1 MIVISGVP
9 YNAPLTSGQKQQLP
23 LGLLP
28 SGEANYYD
36 FNQDRSYH
44 GGSGINYLYPSP
56 SGFNQASGVIRTY
69 PPNVNP
75 VEQSGIFSYNEL
87 SSAFSNV
94 SQVSGLKIE
103 SFDIFNP
110 YIHYYRIDNQPVK
123 IPYVSTYKV
132 SINYNPYQ
140 R

>member
-1 MIVISGVP
+1 MIVISGIP
-9 YNAPLTSGQKQQLP
+9 YNTSLTSDQKKQLP
-23 LGLLP
+23 SGLLP

-36 FNQDRSYH
+36 FTQDKYRP
-44 GGSGINYLYPSP
+44 SGINSEYPFPNVVSGLYP
-56 SGFNQASGVIRTY
+56 TY

-75 VEQSGIFSYNEL
+75 VERSGIFNYDGLVSR
-87 SSAFSNV
+87 FTNV

-110 YIHYYRIDNQPVK
+110 YIHYYRVNDIAVK
-123 IPYVSTYKV
+123 IPYVSTYKI
-132 SINYNPYQ
+132 SISYDPYK